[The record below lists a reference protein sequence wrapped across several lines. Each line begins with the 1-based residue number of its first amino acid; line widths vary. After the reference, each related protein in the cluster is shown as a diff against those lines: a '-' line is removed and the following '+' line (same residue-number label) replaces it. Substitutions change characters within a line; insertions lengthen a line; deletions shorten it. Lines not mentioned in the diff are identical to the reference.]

1 MITSGLE
8 NLHKKREKESKFHKK
23 VGCSAFMLMFLT
35 SCMEREKERRELKIA
50 LKRKENSQKEKG
62 EYIMEY
68 LIRVDC
74 ICRSFCN
81 QNSTF

>member
-8 NLHKKREKESKFHKK
+8 NLHKK
-23 VGCSAFMLMFLT
+23 
-35 SCMEREKERRELKIA
+35 REKERRELKIA
-50 LKRKENSQKEKG
+50 LKRKENSQKEKEG